1 LENLWQIAA
10 GDAAVKDVKDALAKG
25 DLAAARLAQEKA
37 VAEYTVANAAV
48 KLDEVAGLS
57 DQIAAA
63 AEKKR
68 KEEEEIKVE
77 ARCLWFSFGLFH

>member
-1 LENLWQIAA
+1 MWQIAA
-10 GDAAVKDVKDALAKG
+10 GDAAVKEAKDALAKG
-25 DLAAARLAQEKA
+25 DLVAARVAQEKA
-37 VAEYTVANAAV
+37 VAEYTVANAGQ
-48 KLDEVAGLS
+48 KLVEVASLS

-77 ARCLWFSFGLFH
+77 ARCPWFSFGWSN